1 MEETA
6 VLALVEE
13 ILESESGSV
22 SLSDSLEDLEWDSL
36 SSLSFIAEIDA
47 RLGITIDAAE
57 LSKAASVADI
67 IGLVHRAAD
76 KG

>member
-1 MEETA
+1 MEESA

-36 SSLSFIAEIDA
+36 SNISFIAEIDA
-47 RLGITIDAAE
+47 RLGVTIDAAE